1 MAKNVRGIARL
12 CLSLIALAIISMT
25 WARILRAQEQ
35 PDFLSPNEA
44 NQVRDEQ
51 DPGERAKLFLNF
63 AHDRL
68 KKFEYELQ
76 LKSPQMHREEL
87 LNGLLD
93 GYSSCL
99 DEGTERLR
107 NARKAG
113 ANLRNVI
120 SAFQKE
126 SKQNLE
132 MLKKIE
138 AAGGP
143 KLDSYKDNL
152 DDAIGSTQ
160 DALDEANKAAKE
172 YGSVP
177 IRRKP

>member
-1 MAKNVRGIARL
+1 MAKNLKRVAGL
-12 CLSLIALAIISMT
+12 GLSVLALAIVGLA
-25 WARILRAQEQ
+25 WARISRAQGQ

-51 DPGERAKLFLNF
+51 DPGGRAKLFLNF

-68 KKFEYELQ
+68 QKFEYELA
-76 LKSPQMHREEL
+76 LKTPQMHREEL

-99 DEGTERLR
+99 DEGAERLR
-107 NARKAG
+107 DAREAG
-113 ANLRNVI
+113 ANLRRVI

-126 SKQNLE
+126 TKENLE
-132 MLKKIE
+132 ALKKIE

-143 KLDSYKDNL
+143 EINSIKDNL

-177 IRRKP
+177 IRRKT

>member
-1 MAKNVRGIARL
+1 MNFKGITRL
-12 CLSLIALAIISMT
+12 GLALLALAILSAGWVRLT
-25 WARILRAQEQ
+25 RAQDQ

-63 AHDRL
+63 ARDRL

-76 LKSPQMHREEL
+76 LKTPQMHREAI

-99 DEGTERLR
+99 EEGTERLR
-107 NARKAG
+107 DAREAG
-113 ANLRNVI
+113 ANLRKVI
-120 SAFQKE
+120 GAFQKE
-126 SKQNLE
+126 SKENLE
-132 MLKKIE
+132 TLKKVE
-138 AAGGP
+138 AAGAAN
-143 KLDSYKDNL
+143 LDSFKDNL
-152 DDAIGSTQ
+152 DDAIESTQ
-160 DALDEANKAAKE
+160 DTIAEANKAAKE

-177 IRRKP
+177 VRRKP